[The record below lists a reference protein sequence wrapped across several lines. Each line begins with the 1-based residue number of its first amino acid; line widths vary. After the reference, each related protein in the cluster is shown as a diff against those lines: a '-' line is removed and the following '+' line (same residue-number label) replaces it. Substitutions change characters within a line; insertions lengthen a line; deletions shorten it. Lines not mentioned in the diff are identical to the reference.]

1 MNTYYTVVTYVLA
14 GLFGLCVGSFLNVV
28 IYRVPNGMSL
38 STPSSHCP
46 RCKYTLRW
54 YDNIPV
60 ISYLMLGGKCRS
72 CKARISPRYTA
83 VEIANMLLWLLSVTL
98 FWDKSI
104 PLALISALASTIF
117 ICVFF
122 IDLEHKLV
130 FDRFVIA
137 LLALGV
143 ASCFFDLYYGWL
155 SHIIGGAAGFL
166 SFYLVSA
173 AFEKLRGKEGLGGGD
188 IKLTGAVGLILGWE
202 RLLLSIVIA
211 TVTASI
217 VLVII
222 SKRAERKKSAQ
233 EDSECEDSGADVEYP
248 FAPFLTVAFAIAL
261 FFGHSIING
270 YLSLLGV

>member
-1 MNTYYTVVTYVLA
+1 MDFYYTVVTYLLA
-14 GLFGLCVGSFLNVV
+14 GIFGLCVGSFLNVV

-38 STPSSHCP
+38 ATPSSHCP

-72 CKARISPRYTA
+72 CKAHISFRYTA
-83 VEIANMLLWLLSVTL
+83 VEIANMLLWLLSVAL
-98 FWDKSI
+98 FWNISI
-104 PLALISALASTIF
+104 PIAIIAALTSTVF

-137 LLALGV
+137 LLLFGV
-143 ASCFFDLYYGWL
+143 ASCFFDPYYSWL
-155 SHIIGGAAGFL
+155 SHIIGGVAGFF
-166 SFYLVSA
+166 SFYLISVL
-173 AFEKLRGKEGLGGGD
+173 FTRIRGKEGLGGGD

-211 TVTASI
+211 TVAASI

-222 SKRAERKKSAQ
+222 SKRKEAETSES
-233 EDSECEDSGADVEYP
+233 EDCIESEEDTEYP
-248 FAPFLTVAFAIAL
+248 FAPFLTAAFAIAL
-261 FFGHSIING
+261 FFGNRIIDA